1 MKLARRMILSAM
13 VLLSGCGINLVNVVV
28 IPDVAPITDLGNR
41 CLIVYESAD
50 VAKMSAKQ
58 QVIITGSRV
67 RKYLDMACIKD
78 GWRIIDANTEFTGGD
93 DVIWVEAM
101 RLPRDE
107 GPWLICST
115 GKKGFSGPLPDDIDS
130 VIDLLATYF
139 EAK

>member
-13 VLLSGCGINLVNVVV
+13 VFLSGCGISLVNVVV

-50 VAKMSAKQ
+50 VAKMTAKQ
-58 QVIITGSRV
+58 QVIITGSRL
-67 RKYLDMACIKD
+67 RKYLDITCVKD

-101 RLPRDE
+101 RLPRDG

-115 GKKGFSGPLPDDIDS
+115 GKRGYSGPLPDDIDS
-130 VIDLLATYF
+130 VIDLLSTYF